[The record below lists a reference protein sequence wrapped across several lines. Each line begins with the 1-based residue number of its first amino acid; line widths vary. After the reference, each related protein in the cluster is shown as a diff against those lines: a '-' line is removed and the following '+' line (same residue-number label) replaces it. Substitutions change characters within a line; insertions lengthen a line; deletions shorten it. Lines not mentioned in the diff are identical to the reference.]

1 MWDKDD
7 ICFYVKKNYIKLIE
21 VLLKGLN
28 GLKLVFKVVMFC
40 FSGECFLD
48 DVWIV

>member
-1 MWDKDD
+1 M
-7 ICFYVKKNYIKLIE
+7 IFVFMLKKNYIKLIE
-21 VLLKGLN
+21 VLLKGN
-28 GLKLVFKVVMFC
+28 GLKVVFKVVMFC